1 MHTQNQRPEWVR
13 GEHTP
18 TKEKPLSETQ
28 QGQSKN
34 NKRIMPLMLMNK
46 SQAAHF
52 FITESVAVYVAIVL
66 IVGGHHGL

>member
-1 MHTQNQRPEWVR
+1 MHTQDKRPEGVR

-34 NKRIMPLMLMNK
+34 NKRIVPVKLYFIAK
-46 SQAAHF
+46 TAHL
-52 FITESVAVYVAIVL
+52 FINESVAMCVAVIL
-66 IVGGHHGL
+66 IVGGGYGL